1 MIINLEAR
9 DGSGLV
15 VLTEKCAIIY
25 QGKTYVNP
33 RGNPSVGYNRIID
46 ELVYLTERDMMQAGS
61 WPVVWRVCMCRRWL
75 CLYFSQ
81 FGSGAETEEHVFHN
95 LRLDYLPLDTSC
107 IPRLRFVLR
116 LNKKRNHLLAVGMMT
131 HARLGKGCELN
142 RFPEVVKMVMDAI
155 HDA

>member
-9 DGSGLV
+9 DGTSLV

-33 RGNPSVGYNRIID
+33 RGNPSVGFNRVID

-61 WPVVWRVCMCRRWL
+61 WPVVWRVFGGRWL
-75 CLYFSQ
+75 GLYFSQ
-81 FGSGAETEEHVFHN
+81 FGAGAQTEEHAFHN

-116 LNKKRNHLLAVGMMT
+116 LNRKRNHLLAVGMMT
-131 HARLGKGCELN
+131 HARLGEACALN
-142 RFPEVVKMVMDAI
+142 RFPEVVKMVMEAM
-155 HDA
+155 

>member
-9 DGSGLV
+9 DGTSLV
-15 VLTEKCAIIY
+15 VLTEKCAIIH

-33 RGNPSVGYNRIID
+33 RGNPSVGFNRVGH

-61 WPVVWRVCMCRRWL
+61 WPVVWRVCGGRWL
-75 CLYFSQ
+75 GLYFSQ
-81 FGSGAETEEHVFHN
+81 FGPGAQTEEHVFHN
-95 LRLDYLPLDTSC
+95 LRLDYLPLDTGC
-107 IPRLRFVLR
+107 IPRLLFVLR
-116 LNKKRNHLLAVGMMT
+116 LNRKRNHLLAVGMMT
-131 HARLGKGCELN
+131 HARLGKACALN